1 MERAKIQ
8 LKLPNLLLGKSNGM
22 IDLKR
27 IAFLYN
33 KYLKPAIRG
42 HRLVMFGRHFLV
54 LCFVLFSVGGARS
67 QSRTEFGTVNKQN
80 ITAPNIGDPIPNEL
94 WGIPLQVVNDPEGK
108 KSSTLSDYKGKLII
122 LDFWS
127 TWCVPCIRNFPKL
140 HDLQNEFGDKI
151 KVLAVTPEN
160 TDKITKFFT
169 TGVGKE
175 HTYVHSVIAD
185 SVLSRYFPHMGVPH
199 IVWISPD
206 GRVLNTTQ
214 ADQVSQANI
223 EAVLNDRKTNMVAK
237 IDIDRNR
244 PLFLSEHFSDNLQL
258 NSYSIFAK
266 GYYPGL
272 PSGNNFKKT
281 KDGKVYGRQMT
292 NATMMS
298 IYNPILY
305 ELFSK
310 NGEQFNSKR
319 IITEVAEPALLH
331 LIKKDGKSDKSNFYN
346 YELIIPEEKAD
357 SLYYYMLAD
366 LNRYS
371 EYTGTIEKRMVD
383 CLVLVRTSEK
393 DKIKSKGGEPKIDFS
408 ASPIILTNQKLI
420 AVMNMLSDRA
430 NIKLP
435 IVDETGYTD
444 NVDIE
449 FSGINDLASLK
460 KQLNSYDLDLVPA
473 KRDLNMFVIKD
484 K

>member
-1 MERAKIQ
+1 MLYIPVYAQQTITP
-8 LKLPNLLLGKSNGM
+8 LK
-22 IDLKR
+22 
-27 IAFLYN
+27 
-33 KYLKPAIRG
+33 
-42 HRLVMFGRHFLV
+42 
-54 LCFVLFSVGGARS
+54 
-67 QSRTEFGTVNKQN
+67 
-80 ITAPNIGDPIPNEL
+80 IGDPIPDAL
-94 WGIPLQVVNDPEGK
+94 WNTPLQVVNHPDGK
-108 KSSTLSDYKGKLII
+108 ATITLNEYKDKLII
-122 LDFWS
+122 LDFWA

-151 KVLAVTPEN
+151 KVLAVTNQN
-160 TDKITKFFT
+160 TDVITTFFT

-175 HTYVHSVIAD
+175 HTYVHSVIND
-185 SVLSRYFPHMGVPH
+185 NILSQYLPHKSVPH

-206 GRVLNTTQ
+206 GIVLNTTH

-237 IDIDRNR
+237 VDIDRNR

-346 YELIIPEEKAD
+346 YELIIPEDKAD

-420 AVMNMLSDRA
+420 AMVNMLSERA
-430 NIKLP
+430 NIKFP
-435 IVDETGYTD
+435 IVDETGYTN

-449 FSGINDLASLK
+449 ITGFTDLASLK
-460 KQLNSYDLDLVPA
+460 KELNRYDLDLIPA
-473 KRDLNMFVIKD
+473 KRSLNMFVLRD